1 MIEKVRV
8 HEIAKELGIASKD
21 VLDKAKKMGLEVKS
35 AQSVV
40 TMEEAEGL
48 ANYIMN
54 GEPAAAAPVTE
65 PKVAKKTNS
74 DTPKQ
79 ETSTVDVAAEV
90 NTPNKPEEATALKNE
105 SVTLEIVEETKKDTL
120 KIIEPVE
127 SKIKKSGLK
136 IVKKKIVVPEVKES
150 FQKVEKQAPSVSSYG
165 KISAEVLEELAQ
177 KKKAKQQSG
186 AAPTRKQ
193 DQGIKIDIFGGS
205 MAELSMDM
213 DDQVV
218 LLDLNE
224 TQRAPLEPEEVRKP
238 RAPKP

>member
-54 GEPAAAAPVTE
+54 GEPAAAPVVE
-65 PKVAKKTNS
+65 AKPAKKINS
-74 DTPKQ
+74 DTQKI
-79 ETSTVDVAAEV
+79 ETPATKDDGSTQVIAKEEKAVKADDL
-90 NTPNKPEEATALKNE
+90 NTTTVSGSATEEE
-105 SVTLEIVEETKKDTL
+105 PKKDTL
-120 KIIEPVE
+120 KIIEPNI

-150 FQKVEKQAPSVSSYG
+150 FQKIEKQKPSVSSYG

-186 AAPTRKQ
+186 SANARKQ
-193 DQGIKIDIFGGS
+193 EQGIKIDIFGGS
-205 MAELSMDM
+205 MTELSMDM

-224 TQRAPLEPEEVRKP
+224 
-238 RAPKP
+238 